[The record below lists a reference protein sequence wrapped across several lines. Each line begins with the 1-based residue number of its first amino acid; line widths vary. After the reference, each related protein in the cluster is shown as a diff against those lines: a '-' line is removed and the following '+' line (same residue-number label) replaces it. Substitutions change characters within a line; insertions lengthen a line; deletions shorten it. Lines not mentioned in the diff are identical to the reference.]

1 MAGPVR
7 RPADPRASGAPASPV
22 RAERA
27 AREDDEPPP
36 ATDEQDL
43 PGDIPVAARWGA
55 AVLAAVAGVVGA
67 VAVFRTD
74 NGVGAAALLLVAVF
88 LTMTAVDGRF
98 PRLRIGD
105 NEVVSDLRR
114 AVRQTKGTAEQA
126 KHQADDAAYNST
138 EVMEGLAAARDGL
151 EDAEARIAAL
161 ERRSGARPE
170 AGTAST
176 GTGTGTPD
184 FAFDLPLTPST
195 DDDTAAGHRPPATGT
210 GTGTGTSTG
219 TSTGAGPRSREHGL
233 PDDLRDLAERYKTV
247 RWTMPRGTDR
257 TRAMEDLAREIVR
270 LASASTVDVTP
281 LLGSA
286 DLGLRLVAACSLYA
300 RPDPAAVPRVAEQ
313 ALSDRKPF
321 NEYWSLQ
328 ALRRCLAGR
337 CASLTP
343 DLRRRLDAR
352 AEAIGRGTD
361 RGRVIDG
368 ILRDCP

>member
-1 MAGPVR
+1 MPGAVR
-7 RPADPRASGAPASPV
+7 RPSDPRETGTAASPV
-22 RAERA
+22 VPERA

-36 ATDEQDL
+36 PPTDEDDL
-43 PGDIPVAARWGA
+43 PGDIPVVARWCAGG
-55 AVLAAVAGVVGA
+55 LAAVAGVVGA

-105 NEVVSDLRR
+105 NEVVSNLRR

-126 KHQADDAAYNST
+126 KHQADDATYNST

-151 EDAEARIAAL
+151 EEVRARLAVLEQRGGPSAEGRPSPVGPGPGRPSGDVSFDIPLGLPSDDAPPA
-161 ERRSGARPE
+161 
-170 AGTAST
+170 
-176 GTGTGTPD
+176 GTGTGR
-184 FAFDLPLTPST
+184 
-195 DDDTAAGHRPPATGT
+195 AAPP
-210 GTGTGTSTG
+210 
-219 TSTGAGPRSREHGL
+219 GL

-247 RWTMPRGTDR
+247 RWTTPRSPER
-257 TRAMEDLAREIVR
+257 TRAMEGIAREMVR
-270 LASASTVDVTP
+270 AASASDVDVTP
-281 LLGSA
+281 LLGSP
-286 DLGLRLVAACSLYA
+286 DLGLRLVAACGLYA
-300 RPDPAAVPRVAEQ
+300 RPDGSAVARLAEQ

-328 ALRRCLAGR
+328 ALRRCLPGR

-352 AEAIGRGTD
+352 AEAVGRTGD
-361 RGRVIDG
+361 RGRVIEAV
-368 ILRDCP
+368 LRDCP

>member
-1 MAGPVR
+1 MPGPVR
-7 RPADPRASGAPASPV
+7 RPADPRATVVPPSAV
-22 RAERA
+22 RAEHA

-36 ATDEQDL
+36 IDEEDL
-43 PGDIPVAARWGA
+43 PGDIPVVARWGA
-55 AVLAAVAGVVGA
+55 GALAAVAGVVGA

-105 NEVVSDLRR
+105 NEVVSNLRR

-126 KHQADDAAYNST
+126 KHQADDATYNST

-161 ERRSGARPE
+161 ERRVGTRP
-170 AGTAST
+170 AADTPPT
-176 GTGTGTPD
+176 VPVPGTGTPD
-184 FAFDLPLTPST
+184 VAFDLPLTPSA
-195 DDDTAAGHRPPATGT
+195 DDAAARHTPPAAGPDPG
-210 GTGTGTSTG
+210 
-219 TSTGAGPRSREHGL
+219 EHGL

-247 RWTMPRGTDR
+247 RWTMPRGADR

-270 LASASTVDVTP
+270 VASASTVDVTP
-281 LLGSA
+281 LLGST
-286 DLGLRLVAACSLYA
+286 DLGLRLVAACALYA
-300 RPDPAAVPRVAEQ
+300 RPDPTAVVRVAEQ

-328 ALRRCLAGR
+328 ALRRCVAGR

-361 RGRVIDG
+361 RARVVDG

>member
-7 RPADPRASGAPASPV
+7 RPADPRGSGAPEPAV

-27 AREDDEPPP
+27 AREDDEPQPP
-36 ATDEQDL
+36 VDEEDL
-43 PGDIPVAARWGA
+43 PGDIPVVARWGA
-55 AVLAAVAGVVGA
+55 GALAAVAGVVGA
-67 VAVFRTD
+67 VAVFRTE

-105 NEVVSDLRR
+105 NEVVSNLRR

-126 KHQADDAAYNST
+126 KHRADDATYNST

-151 EDAEARIAAL
+151 QDAEARIAAL
-161 ERRSGARPE
+161 ERRVGARPE
-170 AGTAST
+170 ADTPST
-176 GTGTGTPD
+176 GPSSGTPD
-184 FAFDLPLTPST
+184 VAFDLPLTPSS
-195 DDDTAAGHRPPATGT
+195 DDDRAARHPRP
-210 GTGTGTSTG
+210 
-219 TSTGAGPRSREHGL
+219 GAGAGQGAGEQAL
-233 PDDLRDLAERYKTV
+233 PDDLRELAERYKTV
-247 RWTMPRGTDR
+247 RWTMPRGADR

-270 LASASTVDVTP
+270 AASASTVDVTP
-281 LLGSA
+281 LLGSD

-300 RPDPAAVPRVAEQ
+300 RPDPAAAARVAEQ

>member
-1 MAGPVR
+1 MPGAVR
-7 RPADPRASGAPASPV
+7 RPSDPRETGTAASP
-22 RAERA
+22 ALPERA
-27 AREDDEPPP
+27 AREDDEPPAP
-36 ATDEQDL
+36 ATDEEDL
-43 PGDIPVAARWGA
+43 PGDIPVVARWGA
-55 AVLAAVAGVVGA
+55 GGLAAVAGVVGA

-126 KHQADDAAYNST
+126 KHQADDATYNST

-151 EDAEARIAAL
+151 EEVRGRLDAL
-161 ERRSGARPE
+161 EQRGV
-170 AGTAST
+170 GST
-176 GTGTGTPD
+176 GGRPSPVGPGPGHPPGD
-184 FAFDLPLTPST
+184 VAFDVPLGLPS
-195 DDDTAAGHRPPATGT
+195 DDAPPA
-210 GTGTGTSTG
+210 GTSTG
-219 TSTGAGPRSREHGL
+219 RAARPGL
-233 PDDLRDLAERYKTV
+233 PDELHDLAERYKTV
-247 RWTMPRGTDR
+247 RWTVPRGPER

-270 LASASTVDVTP
+270 VASTSTVDVTP
-281 LLGSA
+281 LLGSP
-286 DLGLRLVAACSLYA
+286 DLGLRLVAACALYA
-300 RPDPAAVPRVAEQ
+300 RPDTAAVARVAEQ

-337 CASLTP
+337 CTSLTP

-361 RGRVIDG
+361 RARVIDG